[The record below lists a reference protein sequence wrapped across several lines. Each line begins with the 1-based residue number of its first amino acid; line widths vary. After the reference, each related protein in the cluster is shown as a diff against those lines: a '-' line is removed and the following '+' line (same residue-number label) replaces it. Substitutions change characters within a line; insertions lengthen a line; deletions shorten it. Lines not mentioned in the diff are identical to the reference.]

1 MTDIPATWHYGLM
14 AQWWSEFNLDGP
26 EIAYFQRFIEGEG
39 QPALDVACGT
49 GRLLLP
55 YLRAGLDVD
64 GCDISADMLAQC
76 RARAAQEG
84 LEPRLYAQAMHE
96 LVLPRS
102 YRTIIVC
109 GGFGIGG
116 NRAWDIEGLR
126 RLHRHLEPGGRLVL
140 DNAVSYANARF
151 WGYWTA
157 EERRQLPQAWPE
169 SGTRKQTQDGS
180 ELELRTRL
188 VELDPLEQC
197 VTLEMRIGLWRDGH
211 LLAEEERA
219 LKETLYFK
227 HELVQLL
234 ERIGFS
240 EVEVQAGYTGAA
252 PTPDD
257 AYLVF
262 VATK

>member
-1 MTDIPATWHYGLM
+1 MTDAPATWHYGLM
-14 AQWWSEFNLDGP
+14 AQWWSEFNVDGP

-55 YLRAGLDVD
+55 YLRADLDVD
-64 GCDISADMLAQC
+64 GCDISEDMLALG

-96 LVLPRS
+96 LALPRS

-116 NRAWDIEGLR
+116 NRAWDIEALW
-126 RLHRHLEPGGRLVL
+126 RLHQHLEPGGRLVL
-140 DNAVSYANARF
+140 DNEVPYANARI
-151 WGYWTA
+151 WRYWTA
-157 EERRQLPQAWPE
+157 EERQQLPQAWPE
-169 SGTRKQTQDGS
+169 TGTRKQTRDGA

-188 VELDPLEQC
+188 ADLDPLTQC
-197 VTLEMRIGLWRDGH
+197 ATLEMRIGLWRNGH
-211 LLAEEERA
+211 LLAEEVRA
-219 LKETLYFK
+219 LKETMYFK
-227 HELVQLL
+227 EELVQLL
-234 ERIGFS
+234 EHVGFS

-257 AYLVF
+257 DFLVF
-262 VATK
+262 IARK